1 MGCYLS
7 AKSESPLPYLH
18 KRKDINVVFIATATV
33 YADLGMGC
41 DFLQCLGQL
50 SLASHRGHKIKY

>member
-7 AKSESPLPYLH
+7 AKSEAPLPYLH

-41 DFLQCLGQL
+41 VTSAVWQVTLCDP
-50 SLASHRGHKIKY
+50 I